1 MRRSLLLSLLLFL
14 CAVPFVR
21 AAMPGPG
28 MPVPAPVVEV
38 GEVLAV
44 QDTRSRR
51 YTGRVV
57 SPATVSLVPRVAGE
71 ILEVGFRDGD
81 TVQAGQMLYRIDPVR
96 YEAAVKNARGKVVQY
111 KAEHAYARAD
121 LARNRSLFKKQAVSR
136 DVLESAERTEQV
148 AYGELLAAEAD
159 LVTAQDDLR
168 NTRIVAPMA
177 GRIGVTAFTAGNYVT
192 TSSGTL
198 VTLVRTDP
206 VRVRF
211 GLSVRDMQAVF
222 GSEEELRSLGRVRV
236 RLADG
241 TDYGTEGRVT
251 IVDNTAE
258 GRTDTIQVY
267 AELANPQS
275 RLVPES
281 TVVVTLYRQTDSLV
295 PESTVVVTLYRQTDS
310 LVPAVPPSAV
320 QHDAQGAFVYV
331 VQEDDRVSLH
341 RVTLGNLVGESQTV
355 RSGLTVHERVVT
367 DGTHKVA
374 DGMKVD
380 YARKGA
386 DAGVQD

>member
-44 QDTRSRR
+44 QDTQSRR

-81 TVQAGQMLYRIDPVR
+81 TVQAGQMLYR
-96 YEAAVKNARGKVVQY
+96 
-111 KAEHAYARAD
+111 
-121 LARNRSLFKKQAVSR
+121 R

-258 GRTDTIQVY
+258 GRTDTILVY

-275 RLVPES
+275 R
-281 TVVVTLYRQTDSLV
+281 LV

-331 VQEDDRVSLH
+331 VQEDDRVSLR

-355 RSGLTVHERVVT
+355 RSGLTAHERVVT

>member
-1 MRRSLLLSLLLFL
+1 MKRSVLLSLLLLL
-14 CAVPFVR
+14 CAVPLVR

-28 MPVPAPVVEV
+28 MPPPAPVVEV

-44 QDTRSRR
+44 QDTQSRR

-148 AYGELLAAEAD
+148 AYGELLLAAEAD

-198 VTLVRTDP
+198 VTLVRADP

-241 TDYGTEGRVT
+241 TEYGTEGRVT

-258 GRTDTIQVY
+258 GRTDTVLVY

-281 TVVVTLYRQTDSLV
+281 TVVVTLYRQTDSV
-295 PESTVVVTLYRQTDS
+295 M
-310 LVPAVPPSAV
+310 PAVPPSAV

-331 VQEDDRVSLH
+331 VQEDDRVSLR
-341 RVTLGNLVGESQTV
+341 RVTLGNLVGESQAV
-355 RSGLTVHERVVT
+355 RSGLNVHERVVT
-367 DGTHKVA
+367 DGTHKVV

>member
-1 MRRSLLLSLLLFL
+1 M
-14 CAVPFVR
+14 
-21 AAMPGPG
+21 
-28 MPVPAPVVEV
+28 
-38 GEVLAV
+38 
-44 QDTRSRR
+44 
-51 YTGRVV
+51 
-57 SPATVSLVPRVAGE
+57 
-71 ILEVGFRDGD
+71 
-81 TVQAGQMLYRIDPVR
+81 
-96 YEAAVKNARGKVVQY
+96 
-111 KAEHAYARAD
+111 
-121 LARNRSLFKKQAVSR
+121 
-136 DVLESAERTEQV
+136 

-241 TDYGTEGRVT
+241 TEYGTEGRVT

-258 GRTDTIQVY
+258 GRTDTVLVY

-281 TVVVTLYRQTDSLV
+281 TVVVTLYRQTDSV
-295 PESTVVVTLYRQTDS
+295 
-310 LVPAVPPSAV
+310 VPAVPPSAV
-320 QHDAQGAFVYV
+320 QHDVQGAFVYV
-331 VQEDDRVSLH
+331 VQEDDRVSLR
-341 RVTLGNLVGESQTV
+341 RVTLGNLVGESQAV
-355 RSGLTVHERVVT
+355 RSGLNVHERVVT
-367 DGTHKVA
+367 DGTHKVV

>member
-1 MRRSLLLSLLLFL
+1 
-14 CAVPFVR
+14 
-21 AAMPGPG
+21 MPGPTW
-28 MPVPAPVVEV
+28 PAI
-38 GEVLAV
+38 AACSK
-44 QDTRSRR
+44 SRP
-51 YTGRVV
+51 
-57 SPATVSLVPRVAGE
+57 S
-71 ILEVGFRDGD
+71 
-81 TVQAGQMLYRIDPVR
+81 
-96 YEAAVKNARGKVVQY
+96 
-111 KAEHAYARAD
+111 
-121 LARNRSLFKKQAVSR
+121 SR

-159 LVTAQDDLR
+159 LVTAQDDLC

-295 PESTVVVTLYRQTDS
+295 P
-310 LVPAVPPSAV
+310 AVPPSAV

>member
-1 MRRSLLLSLLLFL
+1 MKRSVLLSLLLLL

-28 MPVPAPVVEV
+28 MPPPAPVVEV

-44 QDTRSRR
+44 QDTQSRR

-71 ILEVGFRDGD
+71 ILEVGFHDGD

-222 GSEEELRSLGRVRV
+222 GSEEEELRSLGRVRV

-241 TDYGTEGRVT
+241 TEYRTEGRVS

-258 GRTDTIQVY
+258 GRTDTVLVY

-281 TVVVTLYRQTDSLV
+281 TVVVTLYRQTDSV
-295 PESTVVVTLYRQTDS
+295 
-310 LVPAVPPSAV
+310 VPAVPPSAV
-320 QHDAQGAFVYV
+320 QHDVQGAFVYV
-331 VQEDDRVSLH
+331 VQEDDRVSLR
-341 RVTLGNLVGESQTV
+341 RVTLGNLVGESQAV
-355 RSGLTVHERVVT
+355 RSGLNVHERVVT
-367 DGTHKVA
+367 DGTHKVV

>member
-14 CAVPFVR
+14 CAVPTKSRFPKKDEAYALSFFVR

-44 QDTRSRR
+44 QDTQSRR

-81 TVQAGQMLYRIDPVR
+81 TVQAGQM
-96 YEAAVKNARGKVVQY
+96 AAVKNARGKVVQY

-295 PESTVVVTLYRQTDS
+295 P
-310 LVPAVPPSAV
+310 AVPPSAV

-331 VQEDDRVSLH
+331 VQEDDRVSLR

-355 RSGLTVHERVVT
+355 RSGLTAHERVVT

-386 DAGVQD
+386 DAGVRD

>member
-44 QDTRSRR
+44 QDTQSRR

-148 AYGELLAAEAD
+148 AYGELLAAAAD

-222 GSEEELRSLGRVRV
+222 GSEGEPRSLGRVRV

-275 RLVPES
+275 H
-281 TVVVTLYRQTDSLV
+281 LV

-331 VQEDDRVSLH
+331 VQEDDRVSLR

-355 RSGLTVHERVVT
+355 RSGLTAHERVVT

-380 YARKGA
+380 YVRKGA
-386 DAGVQD
+386 DAGVRD

>member
-1 MRRSLLLSLLLFL
+1 MKRSVLLSLLLLL
-14 CAVPFVR
+14 CAVPLVR

-28 MPVPAPVVEV
+28 MPPPAPVVEV

-44 QDTRSRR
+44 QDTQSRR

-148 AYGELLAAEAD
+148 AYGELLLAAEAD

-198 VTLVRTDP
+198 VTLVRADP

-241 TDYGTEGRVT
+241 TEYGTEGRVT

-258 GRTDTIQVY
+258 GRTDTVLVY

-281 TVVVTLYRQTDSLV
+281 TVVVTLYRQTDSV
-295 PESTVVVTLYRQTDS
+295 
-310 LVPAVPPSAV
+310 VPAVPPSAV
-320 QHDAQGAFVYV
+320 QHDVQGAFVYV
-331 VQEDDRVSLH
+331 VQEDDRVSLR
-341 RVTLGNLVGESQTV
+341 RVTLGNLVGESQAV
-355 RSGLTVHERVVT
+355 RSGLNVHERVVT
-367 DGTHKVA
+367 DGTHKVV

>member
-44 QDTRSRR
+44 QDTHSRR

-159 LVTAQDDLR
+159 LVTA
-168 NTRIVAPMA
+168 
-177 GRIGVTAFTAGNYVT
+177 
-192 TSSGTL
+192 
-198 VTLVRTDP
+198 
-206 VRVRF
+206 
-211 GLSVRDMQAVF
+211 
-222 GSEEELRSLGRVRV
+222 
-236 RLADG
+236 
-241 TDYGTEGRVT
+241 
-251 IVDNTAE
+251 
-258 GRTDTIQVY
+258 
-267 AELANPQS
+267 
-275 RLVPES
+275 
-281 TVVVTLYRQTDSLV
+281 
-295 PESTVVVTLYRQTDS
+295 
-310 LVPAVPPSAV
+310 SAI
-320 QHDAQGAFVYV
+320 
-331 VQEDDRVSLH
+331 
-341 RVTLGNLVGESQTV
+341 T
-355 RSGLTVHERVVT
+355 
-367 DGTHKVA
+367 
-374 DGMKVD
+374 
-380 YARKGA
+380 
-386 DAGVQD
+386 

>member
-1 MRRSLLLSLLLFL
+1 MKRSVLLSLLLLL
-14 CAVPFVR
+14 CAVPLVR

-28 MPVPAPVVEV
+28 MPPPAPVVEV

-44 QDTRSRR
+44 QDTQSRR

-81 TVQAGQMLYRIDPVR
+81 MVQAGQMLYRIDPVR

-241 TDYGTEGRVT
+241 TEYGTEGRVT

-258 GRTDTIQVY
+258 GRTDTVLVY

-281 TVVVTLYRQTDSLV
+281 TVVVTLYRQTDSV
-295 PESTVVVTLYRQTDS
+295 
-310 LVPAVPPSAV
+310 VPAVPPSAV
-320 QHDAQGAFVYV
+320 QHDVQGAFVYV
-331 VQEDDRVSLH
+331 VQEDDRVSLR
-341 RVTLGNLVGESQTV
+341 RVTLGNLVGESQAV
-355 RSGLTVHERVVT
+355 RSGLNVHERVVT
-367 DGTHKVA
+367 DGTHKVV

>member
-44 QDTRSRR
+44 QDTQSRR

-159 LVTAQDDLR
+159 LV
-168 NTRIVAPMA
+168 
-177 GRIGVTAFTAGNYVT
+177 
-192 TSSGTL
+192 
-198 VTLVRTDP
+198 
-206 VRVRF
+206 
-211 GLSVRDMQAVF
+211 
-222 GSEEELRSLGRVRV
+222 
-236 RLADG
+236 
-241 TDYGTEGRVT
+241 
-251 IVDNTAE
+251 
-258 GRTDTIQVY
+258 
-267 AELANPQS
+267 
-275 RLVPES
+275 
-281 TVVVTLYRQTDSLV
+281 
-295 PESTVVVTLYRQTDS
+295 
-310 LVPAVPPSAV
+310 PAVPPSAV

-331 VQEDDRVSLH
+331 VQEDDRVSLR

-386 DAGVQD
+386 DAGVRD

>member
-44 QDTRSRR
+44 QDTQSRR

-81 TVQAGQMLYRIDPVR
+81 TVQAGQMLYRINPVR

-222 GSEEELRSLGRVRV
+222 GSEGELRSLGRVRV

-275 RLVPES
+275 RLC
-281 TVVVTLYRQTDSLV
+281 LR
-295 PESTVVVTLYRQTDS
+295 
-310 LVPAVPPSAV
+310 
-320 QHDAQGAFVYV
+320 
-331 VQEDDRVSLH
+331 
-341 RVTLGNLVGESQTV
+341 
-355 RSGLTVHERVVT
+355 
-367 DGTHKVA
+367 
-374 DGMKVD
+374 
-380 YARKGA
+380 ARWW
-386 DAGVQD
+386 

>member
-1 MRRSLLLSLLLFL
+1 MKRSVLLSLLLLL
-14 CAVPFVR
+14 CAVPLVR

-28 MPVPAPVVEV
+28 MPPPAPVVEV

-44 QDTRSRR
+44 QDTQSRR

-148 AYGELLAAEAD
+148 AYGELLLAAEAD

-198 VTLVRTDP
+198 VTLVRADP

-241 TDYGTEGRVT
+241 TEYGTEGRVT

-258 GRTDTIQVY
+258 GRTDTVLVY

-281 TVVVTLYRQTDSLV
+281 TVVVTLYRQTDSV
-295 PESTVVVTLYRQTDS
+295 
-310 LVPAVPPSAV
+310 VPAVPPSAV
-320 QHDAQGAFVYV
+320 QHGVQGAFVYV
-331 VQEDDRVSLH
+331 VQEDDRVSLR
-341 RVTLGNLVGESQTV
+341 RVTLGNLVGESQAV
-355 RSGLTVHERVVT
+355 RSGLNVHERVVT
-367 DGTHKVA
+367 DGTHKVV

>member
-44 QDTRSRR
+44 QDTQSRR

-241 TDYGTEGRVT
+241 TDYGTEGRVRDGLPLFVLVGIDLDEKRLHVAVALALAQRLIDVAGT
-251 IVDNTAE
+251 GGAAGVHGGVHAA
-258 GRTDTIQVY
+258 QLVY
-267 AELANPQS
+267 AGNDGIAGELVIQEGAQTDAQRAGHLLQGADGGIYLVIFHAFQKIDGQS
-275 RLVPES
+275 RIL
-281 TVVVTLYRQTDSLV
+281 
-295 PESTVVVTLYRQTDS
+295 
-310 LVPAVPPSAV
+310 
-320 QHDAQGAFVYV
+320 
-331 VQEDDRVSLH
+331 
-341 RVTLGNLVGESQTV
+341 
-355 RSGLTVHERVVT
+355 
-367 DGTHKVA
+367 
-374 DGMKVD
+374 
-380 YARKGA
+380 
-386 DAGVQD
+386 

>member
-1 MRRSLLLSLLLFL
+1 MRKVFLFSLLLALYLATS
-14 CAVPFVR
+14 VR
-21 AAMPGPG
+21 ADMPS
-28 MPVPAPVVEV
+28 PAPVVEV

-44 QDTRSRR
+44 QDTRSHR

-71 ILEVGFRDGD
+71 ILEVGFHDGD

-148 AYGELLAAEAD
+148 TYGELLAAEAD

-222 GSEEELRSLGRVRV
+222 GAEEELRSLGRVRV

-258 GRTDTIQVY
+258 GRTDTILVY
-267 AELANPQS
+267 AELANPQG
-275 RLVPES
+275 RLMPES
-281 TVVVTLYRQTDSLV
+281 TVVVTLYRQTDSV
-295 PESTVVVTLYRQTDS
+295 M
-310 LVPAVPPSAV
+310 PAVPPSAV

-331 VQEDDRVSLH
+331 VQEDDRVSLR
-341 RVTLGNLVGESQTV
+341 RVSLGNLVGESQTV
-355 RSGLTVHERVVT
+355 RSGLAVHERVVT
-367 DGTHKVA
+367 DGTHKVV

>member
-1 MRRSLLLSLLLFL
+1 MKRSVLLSLLLLL
-14 CAVPFVR
+14 CAVPLVR

-28 MPVPAPVVEV
+28 MPPPAPVVEV

-44 QDTRSRR
+44 QDTQSRR

-148 AYGELLAAEAD
+148 AYGELLLAAEAD
-159 LVTAQDDLR
+159 LVTAPDDLR

-198 VTLVRTDP
+198 VTLVRADP

-241 TDYGTEGRVT
+241 TEYGTEGRVT

-258 GRTDTIQVY
+258 GRTDTVLVY

-281 TVVVTLYRQTDSLV
+281 TVVVTLYRQTDSV
-295 PESTVVVTLYRQTDS
+295 
-310 LVPAVPPSAV
+310 VPAVPPSAV
-320 QHDAQGAFVYV
+320 QHDVQGAFVYV
-331 VQEDDRVSLH
+331 VQEDDRVSLR
-341 RVTLGNLVGESQTV
+341 RVTLGNLVGESQAV
-355 RSGLTVHERVVT
+355 RSGLNVHERVVT
-367 DGTHKVA
+367 DGTHKVV